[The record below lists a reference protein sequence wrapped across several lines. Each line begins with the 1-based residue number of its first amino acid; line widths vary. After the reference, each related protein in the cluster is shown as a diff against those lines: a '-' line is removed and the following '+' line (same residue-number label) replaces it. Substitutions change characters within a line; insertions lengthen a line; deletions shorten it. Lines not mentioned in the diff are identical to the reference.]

1 MTSINLSVGTTSM
14 VVTADRGLLVHCT
27 PRGDIYLQA
36 NIARPQP
43 QPQLLRD
50 QCVGQ
55 HTANGSAVQKS
66 MNAKAN
72 SPNRKATIEEGEAF
86 SAMNSCAPRAADC
99 QRQLDKSAKDG
110 SRANEML
117 ATTSHTTT
125 TRSSCELLRAR
136 RRRVC
141 VRC

>member
-1 MTSINLSVGTTSM
+1 M
-14 VVTADRGLLVHCT
+14 LVHCT
-27 PRGDIYLQA
+27 PRGDIYSQA

-43 QPQLLRD
+43 QLELLRD

-86 SAMNSCAPRAADC
+86 SAMNSCAPRTADC
-99 QRQLDKSAKDG
+99 QRQLDKSATDWQQ
-110 SRANEML
+110 SEMS
-117 ATTSHTTT
+117 SHDQ
-125 TRSSCELLRAR
+125 SHHNDYLR
-136 RRRVC
+136 
-141 VRC
+141 

>member
-1 MTSINLSVGTTSM
+1 M
-14 VVTADRGLLVHCT
+14 
-27 PRGDIYLQA
+27 QA

-43 QPQLLRD
+43 QPEPELLRD

-86 SAMNSCAPRAADC
+86 SAMNSCAPRTADC
-99 QRQLDKSAKDG
+99 QRQLDKSATDRQQ
-110 SRANEML
+110 SEMS
-117 ATTSHTTT
+117 SHDQPHQ
-125 TRSSCELLRAR
+125 CD
-136 RRRVC
+136 
-141 VRC
+141 

>member
-1 MTSINLSVGTTSM
+1 MFI
-14 VVTADRGLLVHCT
+14 ARRGV
-27 PRGDIYLQA
+27 IYTCSQA

-43 QPQLLRD
+43 QPQPELLRD

-86 SAMNSCAPRAADC
+86 SAMNSCAPQMCAAGC
-99 QRQLDKSAKDG
+99 QRQLDKSATDRQQ
-110 SRANEML
+110 SEMS
-117 ATTSHTTT
+117 SHDQ
-125 TRSSCELLRAR
+125 SHHCD
-136 RRRVC
+136 
-141 VRC
+141 

>member
-1 MTSINLSVGTTSM
+1 MAAAAHWGGALSDLNQPFSRYYKYM

-99 QRQLDKSAKDG
+99 QRQLDKSATDRQQ
-110 SRANEML
+110 SEMSGPSQ
-117 ATTSHTTT
+117 SHHNDY
-125 TRSSCELLRAR
+125 SNI
-136 RRRVC
+136 
-141 VRC
+141 